1 MMKNRTK
8 IAIAGVAVGALA
20 VTAMVLNKHLEI
32 QRENDTDTIIRETD
46 DTTYGSLEGKLP
58 EKETQMPAEEPMTEV
73 TPNTEENLTEM
84 SPEPEMKTEE
94 YEPDAFYISHIPDDI
109 FAKMQG
115 RSYKADCTIDR
126 EELRYV
132 HILHTGFD
140 GETKEGEL
148 VVNKAIADDVLAIF
162 EELYRAKYPIEKVR
176 LVDEYDA
183 DDEASMSDNNSSA
196 FNFRTISHTTT
207 ISKHGLGMAI
217 DINPLYN
224 PYVKTVNG
232 TLSIEPANAAAY
244 VDRSED
250 HPYRIDHDD
259 LCYKL
264 FTEHGFT
271 WGGDW
276 VHSKDYQHF
285 EKESN

>member
-8 IAIAGVAVGALA
+8 IAIAGVAAGALA
-20 VTAMVLNKHLEI
+20 ITAMVINKHLEI

-148 VVNKAIADDVLAIF
+148 VVNKAIAEQENWL
-162 EELYRAKYPIEKVR
+162 
-176 LVDEYDA
+176 
-183 DDEASMSDNNSSA
+183 
-196 FNFRTISHTTT
+196 
-207 ISKHGLGMAI
+207 KH
-217 DINPLYN
+217 
-224 PYVKTVNG
+224 
-232 TLSIEPANAAAY
+232 
-244 VDRSED
+244 
-250 HPYRIDHDD
+250 
-259 LCYKL
+259 
-264 FTEHGFT
+264 
-271 WGGDW
+271 
-276 VHSKDYQHF
+276 
-285 EKESN
+285 